1 MSRDFH
7 ALIFVFDKLKY
18 LSGPLTYCTC
28 SSIFE
33 HGLNFAELFILKF
46 LFFIYAIP
54 YTFWLLC
61 VNVTAKSFAYAN
73 ISKWNWNHIW
83 NLKHMNKGNTC
94 RWIRILYKGSKTRNT
109 VPLSPNVSAFLLC
122 PGLLAPDWQVG
133 VASSSHSICGNGK
146 IINSD
151 LQVLSLY
158 RPHLLV
164 HARRWDHLEKN
175 GGKFAG
181 QP

>member
-1 MSRDFH
+1 MS
-7 ALIFVFDKLKY
+7 
-18 LSGPLTYCTC
+18 
-28 SSIFE
+28 
-33 HGLNFAELFILKF
+33 F
-46 LFFIYAIP
+46 LFTNAIP

-61 VNVTAKSFAYAN
+61 VNVTANSFAYAN

-109 VPLSPNVSAFLLC
+109 VPLSPNVSAFLKFLLC

-175 GGKFAG
+175 GGK
-181 QP
+181 